1 MKKRMMSLALVATIA
16 FSSLT
21 VSASAASVNSET
33 SEAVAFLD
41 EFLGNLKS
49 GDLDSAYSVMND
61 GRMSINENI
70 DLSTITAQ
78 EREYIDYVENGVKF
92 EEQYSEE
99 AIVAYEIL
107 NLCPN
112 NVITAKLEFNNGGE
126 AIVPFCVE
134 KGSDGFEV
142 CITDQDIEELGYRE
156 IKTVESEKKLS
167 KLQSRATREW
177 KDDYE
182 FSWLYGT
189 IYGLDTFSV
198 SRNGIEIDGYQ
209 ANDMLSA
216 GWETPAE
223 VIYSVV
229 VEHWYGDYVW
239 ATTTNAI
246 KKNGYFDVT
255 LVGKNSSQ
263 SDLKIRISNQTGA
276 YPRSAGNGTLYSITV

>member
-1 MKKRMMSLALVATIA
+1 MSLALVATIA
-16 FSSLT
+16 FSSFA
-21 VSASAASVNSET
+21 VSASAASVNGET

-41 EFLGNLKS
+41 EYLGNLKS

-61 GRMSINENI
+61 GRMSIIEDI
-70 DLSTITAQ
+70 DMSAITVQ
-78 EREYIDYVENGVKF
+78 EREYIDYVENGAKF
-92 EEQYSEE
+92 QEQYNEE

-107 NLCPN
+107 DVYSC

-126 AIVPFCVE
+126 AVVPFCVE
-134 KGSDGFEV
+134 KSADGFEI
-142 CITDQDIEELGYRE
+142 CITDQDIEDLGYRE
-156 IKTVESEKKLS
+156 IKVAENKEESP
-167 KLQSRATREW
+167 KLQSKASRVW

-198 SRNGIEIDGYQ
+198 SQNGIEIDGYQ
-209 ANDMLSA
+209 ANDMLSS

-276 YPRSAGNGTLYSITV
+276 YPRSAGNGTLYSIAV